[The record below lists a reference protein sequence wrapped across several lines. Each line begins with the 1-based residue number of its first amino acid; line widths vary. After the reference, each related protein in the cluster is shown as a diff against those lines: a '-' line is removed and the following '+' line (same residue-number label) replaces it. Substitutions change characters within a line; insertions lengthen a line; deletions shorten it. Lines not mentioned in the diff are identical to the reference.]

1 MSLLKRH
8 RLIWLFVGLLLS
20 SLVALFVVYD
30 VRSPF
35 SQFVRGYGTVSVD
48 RWTADDLDAA
58 CVRLEPA
65 QGTPLIWADAAV
77 PVATKAVPGA
87 HVREVV
93 LATFR
98 DTCNGGKTRL
108 AWAVVLQWAAA
119 GDSAASPSALTRPP
133 RAIVIVDAISGDLIV
148 SRAEG
153 QP

>member
-1 MSLLKRH
+1 MLKRH

-48 RWTADDLDAA
+48 RWTADDLEAA
-58 CVRLEPA
+58 CIRLEPA
-65 QGTPLIWADAAV
+65 QGTPLLWADAAV
-77 PVATKAVPGA
+77 PVATRVVPGA
-87 HVREVV
+87 NVREVV
-93 LATFR
+93 LVTFR
-98 DTCNGGKTRL
+98 DTCNGSKPRL

>member
-1 MSLLKRH
+1 MGLLKSH
-8 RLIWLFVGLLLS
+8 RLIWLFAGLLLS
-20 SLVALFVVYD
+20 TLLALFVVYD
-30 VRSPF
+30 HRSPV

-58 CVRLEPA
+58 CIRLEPA

-77 PVATKAVPGA
+77 PVAVGAVPGA

-98 DTCNGGKTRL
+98 DTCNGGEPRL
-108 AWAVVLQWAAA
+108 TWAVILQWAAS
-119 GDSAASPSALTRPP
+119 GDSAASSSGQLRQP
-133 RAIVIVDAISGDLIV
+133 RAIVIVDAVSGNLV
-148 SRAEG
+148 TSRVD

>member
-1 MSLLKRH
+1 MGLLKSH

-20 SLVALFVVYD
+20 TLLALFVVYD
-30 VRSPF
+30 HRSPI
-35 SQFVRGYGTVSVD
+35 SQFVRSYGTVSVD
-48 RWTADDLDAA
+48 RWTADELDAA
-58 CVRLEPA
+58 CIRLEPA

-77 PVATKAVPGA
+77 PVAIGAVPGGR
-87 HVREVV
+87 VREVV

-98 DTCNGGKTRL
+98 DTCNGGKPRL

-119 GDSAASPSALTRPP
+119 GDSAAAPSALKRLP

-148 SRAEG
+148 SRADG

>member
-8 RLIWLFVGLLLS
+8 RLIWLFLGLLLS

-30 VRSPF
+30 ARSPVG
-35 SQFVRGYGTVSVD
+35 QFVRGYGTVSVD
-48 RWTADDLDAA
+48 RWTADELDAA
-58 CVRLEPA
+58 CIRLEPA
-65 QGTPLIWADAAV
+65 LGTPLLWADAAV
-77 PVATKAVPGA
+77 PVATQAVPGA

-93 LATFR
+93 LVTFR
-98 DTCNGGKTRL
+98 DTCNGGKPRL

-119 GDSAASPSALTRPP
+119 GNSAASPSVPTRSP
-133 RAIVIVDAISGDLIV
+133 RAIVMVDAISGDLIV

>member
-1 MSLLKRH
+1 MLKSH

-20 SLVALFVVYD
+20 TLVALFVVYD

-48 RWTADDLDAA
+48 RWTADDLEAA
-58 CVRLEPA
+58 CIRLEPA
-65 QGTPLIWADAAV
+65 QGTPLLWAEAAV
-77 PVATKAVPGA
+77 PVATQAVPGA
-87 HVREVV
+87 QVREVV
-93 LATFR
+93 LVTFR
-98 DTCNGGKTRL
+98 DTCAGSKPRL

-119 GDSAASPSALTRPP
+119 GGSAASPSTLTRPP